1 MKLLRLFAL
10 LLIFI
15 IIFVVNDVWWH
26 PGLKDIP
33 WQIGIL
39 FVFAILGLLKI
50 RYEWKLKRYDPLIS
64 IFSGI
69 CFMILGGDSLHSNPH
84 FLAWVIVSLG
94 ALMILLGVVG
104 ISAGEMEVNATDTHN
119 DHAGK
124 SNL

>member
-10 LLIFI
+10 LLLFVIL
-15 IIFVVNDVWWH
+15 FVVNDVWWH

-39 FVFAILGLLKI
+39 FVSAILGLLTI
-50 RYEWKLKRYDPLIS
+50 RYERKLNRYNPLLS

-69 CFMILGGDSLHSNPH
+69 CFMIYGGDSLHSNPH

-94 ALMILLGVVG
+94 ALMTLLGVVG
-104 ISAGEMEVNATDTHN
+104 ISAGEMEVNETDSHN